1 MHIIQINYMYDK
13 DDILIVEF
21 NQKMEYR
28 ESNQKKIGKSS
39 IKIIKRKGYDEDKSN
54 SEVTDFDN
62 KLVRFQKFK
71 VKYGKNF
78 VLKKPNK
85 YKFLNSTSYISNN
98 SGKKYY

>member
-1 MHIIQINYMYDK
+1 MYDK

-21 NQKMEYR
+21 NQKIEHR
-28 ESNQKKIGKSS
+28 ESKQKKIGKSS
-39 IKIIKRKGYDEDKSN
+39 IKIIKRKRYDEDKSN
-54 SEVTDFDN
+54 SEVTDFYN
-62 KLVRFQKFK
+62 KLMRFPKFK

-85 YKFLNSTSYISNN
+85 NKFVNLTSYISNH